1 MQRWYGWVILLG
13 LALAAQ
19 DTPVLKFADLYRLG
33 GVYGVEFS
41 PQAQSLRGKTIS
53 MQGYVIPPPGDGKLF
68 VLSQQPKQVCAPCA
82 NPADWPRDVS
92 VVFMPEIGES
102 PAPRSDEVLVY
113 LPQGLPRPSWG
124 KIVRVSGRLE
134 LGQQEDVTTGFVSLA
149 RIYAVRVEGVETP

>member
-1 MQRWYGWVILLG
+1 MLLG

-33 GVYGVEFS
+33 GVYGLEFS

-53 MQGYVIPPPGDGKLF
+53 IQGYVLTPPGEGKLF

-92 VVFMPEIGES
+92 VVFMPEVEE
-102 PAPRSDEVLVY
+102 PLAPRSDEVLVY
-113 LPQGLPRPSWG
+113 LPQGLLRPSFP
-124 KIVRVSGRLE
+124 KRVRVSGRLE
-134 LGQQEDVTTGFVSLA
+134 LGQQADPTTGFVSLA
-149 RIYAVRVEGVETP
+149 RIYADRVEGLETP